1 MPANTVSVAK
11 PSRWSPMYP
20 WWVCTGQ
27 SSGGCRHTEAVQ
39 IYREDIMRRPRL
51 IEAARQE
58 LRGKNLACWCP
69 LHKACHADVLI
80 DLANLPTRLGRCSTV
95 R

>member
-11 PSRWSPMYP
+11 LSRWSPMYP
-20 WWVCTGQ
+20 WWVLSGQ
-27 SSGGCRHTEAVQ
+27 TPTGCRHAQAVE

-69 LHKACHADVLI
+69 LHKSCHADVLI
-80 DLANLPTRLGRCSTV
+80 EVANPPTRLGPRSTL

>member
-11 PSRWSPMYP
+11 PSRWRPLYS
-20 WWVCTGQ
+20 WWVCTGE
-27 SSGGCRHTEAVQ
+27 STAGCRHAEAVE
-39 IYREDIMRRPRL
+39 IFREYMMRRPRL
-51 IEAARQE
+51 IEAARQQ

-69 LHKACHADVLI
+69 LHKPCHADVLI
-80 DLANLPTRLGRCSTV
+80 EIANPPTRLGARSTL